1 MKKLTSR
8 QERRIMA
15 TVMKNIKMFGNG
27 SSRVVVPFGK
37 DKVVKIALCQSGKN
51 QNNNEIYLFKN
62 HSNELSLAKIFS
74 YSENIIIM
82 ERLYDTFEYFENNK
96 FSFIN
101 SDNEFEYYYHEYGE
115 RVELQVDSTIEM
127 LECHWGET
135 TDNWQLGVDKKGNVK
150 SYDYGFDTN
159 GINQVGYLRDY
170 NNKDIKQKVLELKLS
185 L

>member
-1 MKKLTSR
+1 MKKLTDR

-37 DKVVKIALCQSGKN
+37 NKIVKIALCESGKN
-51 QNNNEIYLFKN
+51 QNNNEIYLFEN
-62 HSNELSLAKIFS
+62 HSNELSLATIFA

-82 ERLYDTFEYFENNK
+82 ERLYDTFEYFENNE

-101 SDNEFEYYYHEYGE
+101 SYNEFECCYHEYGE
-115 RVELQVDSTIEM
+115 RVELQVNDTIEG
-127 LECHWGET
+127 LEYYWGET
-135 TDNWQLGVDKKGNVK
+135 DDNWQLGVDKNGNIK
-150 SYDYGFDTN
+150 SYDYGFVAN
-159 GINQVGYLRDY
+159 GTGQVGHLRSY
-170 NNKDIKQKVLELKLS
+170 NDKEIKQKVLDLKLS

>member
-37 DKVVKIALCQSGKN
+37 NKVVKIAVCESGKN
-51 QNNNEIYLFKN
+51 QNYNEIYLFKN
-62 HSNELSLAKIFS
+62 HSSELSLATIFA

-82 ERLYDTFEYFENNK
+82 ERLYDVFEYFENNE

-101 SDNEFEYYYHEYGE
+101 SDNEFDYCYHEYGE

-127 LECHWGET
+127 LEYYWGET
-135 TDNWQLGVDKKGNVK
+135 DDNWQLGVDKKGNVK

-159 GINQVGYLRDY
+159 GAGQVGYLRDY
-170 NNKDIKQKVLELKLS
+170 SNKAIKQKVLELKLS

>member
-1 MKKLTSR
+1 MKKLTNR

-37 DKVVKIALCQSGKN
+37 DKVVKIALCESGKN
-51 QNNNEIYLFKN
+51 QNQNEIYLFKN

-82 ERLYDTFEYFENNK
+82 ERLYDTFEYFENNE

-101 SDNEFEYYYHEYGE
+101 SDSEFEYYYHEYGE
-115 RVELQVDSTIEM
+115 RVELQVDSIVEA
-127 LECHWGET
+127 LEYHWGHT
-135 TDNWQLGVDKKGNVK
+135 DDNWQLGVDKKGNIK

-159 GINQVGYLRDY
+159 GQNQVGYLRAYGDKGIV
-170 NNKDIKQKVLELKLS
+170 NKVLELKLS

>member
-1 MKKLTSR
+1 MKKLTDR

-37 DKVVKIALCQSGKN
+37 DKVVKIALCERGKN
-51 QNNNEIYLFKN
+51 QNNNEIYLFEN
-62 HSNELSLAKIFS
+62 HSNELNLATIFA

-82 ERLYDTFEYFENNK
+82 ERLYDTFEYFENNE

-101 SDNEFEYYYHEYGE
+101 SDSEFEYYYHEYGE
-115 RVELQVDSTIEM
+115 RVELQVDSIVEG
-127 LECHWGET
+127 LECHWGHT
-135 TDNWQLGVDKKGNVK
+135 DDNWQLGVDKKGNIK

-159 GINQVGYLRDY
+159 GTNQVGYLRSY
-170 NNKDIKQKVLELKLS
+170 NNKGIKQKVLNLKLS

>member
-1 MKKLTSR
+1 MKKLTNR

-37 DKVVKIALCQSGKN
+37 DKVVKIALCESGKN
-51 QNNNEIYLFKN
+51 QNYNEIYLFEN

-96 FSFIN
+96 FNLIDSY
-101 SDNEFEYYYHEYGE
+101 NEFESYYHEYGE
-115 RVELQVDSTIEM
+115 RVELQVDSIVEG
-127 LECHWGET
+127 LGYHWGDT
-135 TDNWQLGVDKKGNVK
+135 HDNWQLGVDKKGNIK
-150 SYDYGFDTN
+150 SYDYGFDSN
-159 GINQVGYLRDY
+159 GAGQIGDLRECS
-170 NNKDIKQKVLELKLS
+170 NKEIKQMVLDLKLS